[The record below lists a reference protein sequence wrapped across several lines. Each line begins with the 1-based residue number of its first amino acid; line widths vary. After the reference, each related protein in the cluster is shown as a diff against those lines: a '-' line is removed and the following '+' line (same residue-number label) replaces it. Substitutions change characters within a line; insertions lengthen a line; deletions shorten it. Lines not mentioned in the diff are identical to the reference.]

1 MTGPSASSGWE
12 RRKGRAGGVAPL
24 SRGAGAAARGG
35 NAGRP
40 AASRAPLFQPRV
52 PEPPDRRRGVRRP
65 PPAVPLRSLPMPGRH
80 GGRLGPHPP
89 WVLRTHRRGLAP
101 LPARGAGRLLAAPP
115 LQPASSAPTPRPMA
129 RVGVPFPRDTSAW
142 PRGLSGPSPITPP
155 LYRPVPLPLS
165 KAFSRPA
172 SGHRLRGPCHLPDLL
187 TFHSDPAVPTL
198 RHPSCTPSWV
208 VFAAEP
214 SCTSMPTA
222 CKTHFSLHSFMAGT
236 HAIVRMYGWSL

>member
-1 MTGPSASSGWE
+1 
-12 RRKGRAGGVAPL
+12 
-24 SRGAGAAARGG
+24 
-35 NAGRP
+35 
-40 AASRAPLFQPRV
+40 
-52 PEPPDRRRGVRRP
+52 
-65 PPAVPLRSLPMPGRH
+65 MP
-80 GGRLGPHPP
+80 
-89 WVLRTHRRGLAP
+89 P
-101 LPARGAGRLLAAPP
+101 LPA
-115 LQPASSAPTPRPMA
+115 QPGTPRPQLRLSSFSLPKLQSGHGWHQGGSTRGPDLTWVWWFPDPGSGKGPSPA
-129 RVGVPFPRDTSAW
+129 RVGVPFPRDTSAR
-142 PRGLSGPSPITPP
+142 PRGLSGPAPITPP